1 MKKYAILSILMSG
14 ILWGCMGLFV
24 RTLGGVGL
32 TSMDIV
38 FLRAVVT
45 AAVMIL
51 FLLIYDRKKLIIKLK
66 DIWCFLGTGIAS
78 ITFFNYC
85 YFKCMTVASLSVA
98 AVLLYTAP
106 AIVMVLSYFLFRE
119 RFSVKKA
126 ISLVMTFAGCVL
138 VTGVLG
144 GDGVI
149 NAKGVLYGLGAG
161 LGYALYSIF
170 SRYALE
176 RGYNTFTITCYT
188 FIVSAL
194 ATTFFTDVH
203 RVIGVACMDE
213 RLVALSVALGI
224 VCTVAPYILYTL
236 GLSHVENGQAS
247 IIASIEPV
255 TASVIGVVVF
265 DEKMT
270 VQGVIGMVLVIVALV
285 ICNMRTNKRCSGE

>member
-194 ATTFFTDVH
+194 ATIFFTDVH
-203 RVIGVACMDE
+203 RVIGVACMDA

-265 DEKMT
+265 DEKMR